1 MDSSSPPPSPSPAP
15 SGSRGA
21 SNATQRW
28 SILRRALLARSSSAR
43 AQEGIS
49 SDHQI
54 KDGTNNISRK
64 ASRGFN
70 LIECHSLPISQLAK
84 SFGNSLNGNENDFGQ
99 KDVYVCY
106 KLPCRDSSKLDLV
119 YRKEDS
125 LELNDIEASNK
136 YNIDTTGL
144 VCCWPSEE
152 VLAYYCIN
160 HSDMFRSKKVL
171 ELGSGYGLAGLV
183 IAASTN
189 ADEVVISDGNP
200 QVAGYIQKNI
210 SINTETFGETKVKSM
225 ILHWDKEQAS
235 EILNT
240 FDIIVASDCTFFK
253 QFHEGL
259 AGTVKSLLKH
269 SATSQAIFLSPKR
282 GDSLDKFLGIIKENG
297 LRCELIEN
305 YDPTV
310 WNLHKKYVAGEDR
323 TWPNYDKEHCYPLL
337 HDSVNLE
344 VDLG

>member
-1 MDSSSPPPSPSPAP
+1 MDSPPSPSPAP

-21 SNATQRW
+21 SKATQRW

-43 AQEGIS
+43 ALEGIS

-64 ASRGFN
+64 ASCGFN

-84 SFGNSLNGNENDFGQ
+84 SLGNSLNGNENDFGQ

-210 SINTETFGETKVKSM
+210 SINAETFGETKVKSM

-259 AGTVKSLLKH
+259 ARTVKSLLKH

-297 LRCELIEN
+297 MRCELIEN

-337 HDSVNLE
+337 VRISYFSE
-344 VDLG
+344 F

>member
-1 MDSSSPPPSPSPAP
+1 MDSSSPSPSPAP
-15 SGSRGA
+15 SGSRAA

-43 AQEGIS
+43 ALGGIS

-70 LIECHSLPISQLAK
+70 LIECHSLPISQLLK
-84 SFGNSLNGNENDFGQ
+84 SLGNSLNENDFECQ

-106 KLPCRDSSKLDLV
+106 KLPCRGSSKLDLV
-119 YRKEDS
+119 CRKEDS

-160 HSDMFRSKKVL
+160 HSDVFRSKKVL

-200 QVAGYIQKNI
+200 QVAEYIQKNI
-210 SINTETFGETKVKSM
+210 SINAETFGETKVKSL

-235 EILNT
+235 EMLNT

-253 QFHEGL
+253 QFHKGL
-259 AGTVKSLLKH
+259 ARTVKSLLKH

-297 LRCELIEN
+297 LSCELIEN

-310 WNLHKKYVAGEDR
+310 WNLHKKLVAGEDR

-337 HDSVNLE
+337 VRIGYFSE
-344 VDLG
+344 F